1 MKSADLRLLLGYALP
16 YRAALAFC
24 ALLMLAES
32 AMALAVPWLGGR
44 LAGSLLADASAA
56 AVTGPIL
63 LAQRLFENPPRT
75 ASLEDLDRSGEPMLL
90 AGLHAEVDAAL
101 RRAGLPPRPAA
112 LAGRGSA
119 QAWTLAREDGTA
131 LAVVSAQD
139 ADALRALLR
148 PLPHYGSQS
157 WLAFDGGRLLER
169 GVWPAPGRLVPVDR
183 AP

>member
-1 MKSADLRLLLGYALP
+1 
-16 YRAALAFC
+16 
-24 ALLMLAES
+24 
-32 AMALAVPWLGGR
+32 
-44 LAGSLLADASAA
+44 
-56 AVTGPIL
+56 
-63 LAQRLFENPPRT
+63 
-75 ASLEDLDRSGEPMLL
+75 MLL

-157 WLAFDGGRLLER
+157 WLAFDGSRLLER